1 MPPGQARIRV
11 ESPWNMEALLGRVA
25 GPLPHRYRPDG
36 ATGDPNSPGNLPWA
50 GELLGVTQPGR
61 E

>member
-11 ESPWNMEALLGRVA
+11 ESPRNMEALLGRVA
-25 GPLPHRYRPDG
+25 GPLPHRPQG
-36 ATGDPNSPGNLPWA
+36 TLTLQGTCLGPITSTVE
-50 GELLGVTQPGR
+50 ELLGVTQPGR